1 MQGTLGVRGGT
12 AWDQPGPAGT
22 AGPPPHEAERREGVD
37 ARLHDRGVRD
47 GLSAHSR
54 EGRDWRGW
62 GHAGETREVTIPVEV
77 PAIHERVQAIALGP
91 PCANC
96 SAGVGTFEPVS
107 WHE

>member
-1 MQGTLGVRGGT
+1 MNLDREPFSALERRCMQGTLGVRGGT

-54 EGRDWRGW
+54 EGRDWR
-62 GHAGETREVTIPVEV
+62 
-77 PAIHERVQAIALGP
+77 
-91 PCANC
+91 
-96 SAGVGTFEPVS
+96 
-107 WHE
+107 